1 MPCDA
6 AKTSHE
12 LLWLPMLHKYFF
24 LSFFLIWY
32 IKPFFSTQKK
42 KKKIHQT
49 IILISY
55 MEWELLFPIPS
66 LMDQVK
72 VINWCTLGLGDRR
85 KTYFPKSMWLNNAT
99 DHLNPFY
106 SKNYCKPSS
115 KNFAFFF
122 FFLEE
127 EQRIWLLLWIINIRK
142 IKKRDKFMY
151 KFCAATTTW
160 QMTTSS
166 LYETLG
172 LQECLYIT

>member
-12 LLWLPMLHKYFF
+12 LLWLPLLHKYFF
-24 LSFFLIWY
+24 
-32 IKPFFSTQKK
+32 FFSYM
-42 KKKIHQT
+42 IYQT
-49 IILISY
+49 IRLISY

-99 DHLNPFY
+99 ENLNPFY
-106 SKNYCKPSS
+106 SKNYYEKLKEFQEFC
-115 KNFAFFF
+115 
-122 FFLEE
+122 FFLRKTKEFL
-127 EQRIWLLLWIINIRK
+127 LLLWIINIRK
-142 IKKRDKFMY
+142 IKKINKFMY
-151 KFCAATTTW
+151 KFYDATTTW

-166 LYETLG
+166 L
-172 LQECLYIT
+172 CKI

>member
-1 MPCDA
+1 M
-6 AKTSHE
+6 
-12 LLWLPMLHKYFF
+12 LLRLATNYFDCLCFTNISFF
-24 LSFFLIWY
+24 LSFLYDISNH
-32 IKPFFSTQKK
+32 FSPQKKK

-122 FFLEE
+122 FFFGGRTKNLAFVVNN
-127 EQRIWLLLWIINIRK
+127 Q
-142 IKKRDKFMY
+142 Y
-151 KFCAATTTW
+151 K
-160 QMTTSS
+160 
-166 LYETLG
+166 ED
-172 LQECLYIT
+172 